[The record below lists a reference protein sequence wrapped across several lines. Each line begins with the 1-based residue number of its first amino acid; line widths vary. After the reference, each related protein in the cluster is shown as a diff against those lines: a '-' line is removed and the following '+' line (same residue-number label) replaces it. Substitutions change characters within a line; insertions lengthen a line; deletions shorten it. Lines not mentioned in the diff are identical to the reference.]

1 MLRYVESKKD
11 SQNGIMMMPLSF
23 LKMSDEYMKLFY
35 LSVVVSY
42 LDRGTRTLPS
52 QKIRIGRL
60 FCMRPRSS
68 GVPLSRDGLPS
79 SRGFQQNRYQ
89 NKEP

>member
-1 MLRYVESKKD
+1 MSLYVESKKD

-23 LKMSDEYMKLFY
+23 RRMSDECMKLY
-35 LSVVVSY
+35 CQCVVVSY
-42 LDRGTRTLPS
+42 LDHGTRTPS
-52 QKIRIGRL
+52 YQKIRIEKQ
-60 FCMRPRSS
+60 FYMRPRSS

-89 NKEP
+89 KKEP